1 MLHCVSQH
9 LPNLMEKYCAE
20 ITLRNNTPTPN
31 EFVTFFTKHFQQR
44 AMSQYPG
51 TS

>member
-1 MLHCVSQH
+1 MLHCARQH
-9 LPNLMEKYCAE
+9 LPNLEEKQCVE
-20 ITLRNNTPTPN
+20 IILRNNTPTPN

-51 TS
+51 IR